1 MSSSPSRVLHTRSS
15 NIELA
20 RLYCRRRH
28 VTAGMHVHGTHFT
41 RDVSRVA
48 VLINP

>member
-1 MSSSPSRVLHTRSS
+1 MSSAPSRVLLTRSS
-15 NIELA
+15 NIEA

-41 RDVSRVA
+41 RDLSRVT
-48 VLINP
+48 LLTNR